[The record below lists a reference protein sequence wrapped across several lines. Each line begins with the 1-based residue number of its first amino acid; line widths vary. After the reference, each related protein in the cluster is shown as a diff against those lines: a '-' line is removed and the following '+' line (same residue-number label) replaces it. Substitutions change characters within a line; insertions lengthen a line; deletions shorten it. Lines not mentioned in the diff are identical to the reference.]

1 MQAVQATTEQQLND
15 AFYVRKKVFVEEQK
29 VPLELEIDEFENES
43 AHFILYNHDKP
54 IGAGRFRM
62 VEDFGKIERIC
73 ILSSSRALGAGKKVM
88 EAIEDFARKKAIQQL
103 KLHAQITAIPFYE
116 KLGYMVCS
124 EEFMDAGIPHKTM
137 TKQLNADNA

>member
-88 EAIEDFARKKAIQQL
+88 EAIEGFARKKAIQQL